1 MNVRIDGRQDGPP
14 DGGRARIGVNSRYVP
29 GTVACLMLAA
39 AELALY
45 PSFTPAGLVVFPIYV
60 VLLICLPFSPFRAS
74 TALCMV
80 GMACL
85 MLPVRVE
92 CPTWYWGVWFA
103 LGAMSPAC
111 GSVVPAAMFSIVE
124 SVIAFASNASHGM
137 SIPSAVTMSATFP
150 VAAMVGVYFLEHA
163 RAVLLRAQREADRE
177 RIEQQGRILDAM
189 RYLHDEVAGDIT
201 YAIQL
206 TRLDDAA
213 GSGNRTE
220 GHGHPNE
227 IERVLSRTLRSVRAA
242 SMDPQEWHM
251 RGGPLRDGTAE
262 HAHYRLFLVLRRH
275 RERLDRLGFRGG
287 TAVVGTPAVLT
298 VAAVDSITSMSDEI
312 LSNIVSHG
320 IPGPYSFVII
330 ISMDGGVHIV
340 SANRAEAG
348 GRTPG
353 ERGLGLRLVRRT
365 ARTMH
370 GEVAVSSQDGEWTVS
385 VFIPPSRETLL
396 AA

>member
-1 MNVRIDGRQDGPP
+1 MRID
-14 DGGRARIGVNSRYVP
+14 VNSRYVP
-29 GTVACLMLAA
+29 GTVVCLALAA
-39 AELALY
+39 TELALY
-45 PSFTPAGLVVFPIYV
+45 PSFTPAGLAAFPIYV
-60 VLLICLPFSPFRAS
+60 ILLLCLPFSPFRAS

-103 LGAMSPAC
+103 LGVMSPAC

-137 SIPSAVTMSATFP
+137 SVPSAVTMSATFP

-163 RAVLLRAQREADRE
+163 RAVLLRAQREADLE

-206 TRLDDAA
+206 TRLDDSA
-213 GSGNRTE
+213 GSRDRAE
-220 GHGHPNE
+220 GHSRPGE
-227 IERVLSRTLRSVRAA
+227 IERVLSRALRSVRAA
-242 SMDPQEWHM
+242 ALDPQEWHT
-251 RGGPLRDGTAE
+251 RGDPLRDGTAE
-262 HAHYRLFLVLRRH
+262 HARHRLFLVLRRH

-298 VAAVDSITSMSDEI
+298 AGAVDSITSLSDEI
-312 LSNIVSHG
+312 LNNIVSHG
-320 IPGPYSFVII
+320 VPGPYSFSII
-330 ISMDGGVHIV
+330 IYMDGGVHIV
-340 SANRAEAG
+340 SLNRAEAD
-348 GRTPG
+348 GRTSG
-353 ERGLGLRLVRRT
+353 DRGLGLRLVRRT
-365 ARTMH
+365 ARALH
-370 GEVAVSSQDGEWTVS
+370 GEVAVSFQDGEWTVS